1 MNKELINKKLE
12 HWENQLL
19 DLGKRNKMIS
29 FRETKRTTL
38 KILEPEFN
46 TLYERLVNNEEELT
60 FQKPIDKDSDIRVYS
75 VLSLM
80 DSLSAPV
87 EVRLGDIKT
96 AGTVEES
103 KKTLKDLRNKARLS
117 LDEQGTNILYLV
129 FGFVEWREKGSKG
142 DNWIKSPLILVP
154 VSIVLESL
162 NAPYTLKRYEDDL
175 VVNPTLAY
183 LFERDYGITLPNF
196 EPDDDSLDNFMN
208 SMEELVDLCGW
219 RILRET
225 SLGLVSF
232 LKISMYK
239 DLLNNEAGIKSNP
252 IIQAFAG
259 DASALNADIVS
270 EIDFDHDKEKA
281 IELYQVIDA
290 DSSQQDAILLSQKG
304 VSFVMQGPP
313 GTGKSQTITNI
324 IAQGLAD
331 GKKILFVSEK
341 MAALEVVHRR
351 LEEVHLAD
359 FCLALHSYKANKKD
373 ILEQLGQN
381 LNLKHIKVK
390 DEELAKLTRLDVLRE
405 GLKGYVE
412 DIHMVIM
419 PLEMSLYEVYGA
431 ISKLQDLPD
440 VRISLAGIGDY
451 SKDNV
456 NRLYLLVENLEK
468 TRNALGPKWYKNPW
482 QGVVLSRLSNV
493 QKQDL
498 REKLNTIIWVLGKAP
513 DIIVANNQSVLELCR
528 FEDASVYCELFS
540 IADHCKKVPQKWI
553 GKDLSSE
560 KALSSKIQQTKKR
573 ISDTREQLLESYD
586 SSFLTINADIFLLDF
601 EHACKEMRNYTEK
614 GHASEIMFTN
624 CLSMRTELRDY
635 YETSMKLKDVLGK
648 LRETYCGN
656 DADDSIQKLKMLLD
670 VCGFLLKKTELQGEV
685 DGIDSTVLSDY
696 ENSIFDIDVETM
708 LDRFNKQYAD
718 FFNGIY
724 QNYTEAFIDED
735 AADFGKRYDDKCDAL
750 RAALNDEYTNDKLFE
765 DHSAIEDDLH
775 QLFVLGQ
782 KLETLYEKMVETYL
796 PADRSDAISQINI
809 MLNVCEVLFAKKKL
823 QDEIDRLESAL
834 LVDCERNIFEIDFG
848 GMLNRFKTDYTGF
861 LRFLKKQY
869 REDIKQLR
877 LGYKNVKKK
886 ITNDEAIALLQQ
898 LKQRKEIFESK
909 HAELDKAKVMLGV
922 DTFADIDSVLTE
934 QEVNDTR
941 ALILD
946 IESGRNKY
954 PNIVLNGIGDFLFQ
968 ISEAQNTL
976 KELAEEVNKIKSYT
990 KASRTYS
997 QIIADLTHI
1006 SELEYRDDMRRLVAS
1021 NKSGVHRLL
1030 CDEAIA
1036 LLQQLKHRKDL
1047 LDSKQA
1053 LLDKVKNLLEVS
1065 HINDIDSILTEQEI
1079 DDTKTAVSNVEGYRS
1094 RYQNIPQTSIEDL
1107 LLKLSAAQN
1116 TLNVL
1121 IEEADKIKKYIKTSK
1136 NYGDI
1141 RNDLA
1146 VVTEYKSANDEY
1158 EKLLKIAGNTFT
1170 FTSVDADTDWTFV
1183 DSFIANVESL
1193 VKYSKEKKITL
1204 ELIRFITDTERSAE
1218 SNAVREFLEEIV
1230 GKRTVF
1236 SEFTDIFDDSV
1247 KSGIMQLDR
1256 MNVKAEKCLEQFDS
1270 INAWIDYRDCKA
1282 DCEKA
1287 ELADF
1292 VLLTEDLIV
1301 QEGRLGSVF
1310 LKAFY
1315 YSWIEKKMASMK
1327 TISGFNARI
1336 HADNVEK
1343 FKELDSHQLPVA
1355 QMRIR
1360 EKLING
1366 MPDKSAFNRT
1376 GDEMSVLLHE
1386 LGKKRK
1392 IMPLRKLFRSMP
1404 NLLLKL
1410 KPCLMMSPLSVS
1422 YFLEADTYKFD
1433 MVIFDE
1439 ASQIFPQDAIGA
1451 IFRGSQVIIAGDSKQ
1466 LPPTNFFSASTNNDM
1481 DFDSDDEDEDE
1492 IISDSILEE
1501 ATNTIPNRSLL
1512 WHYRSRYEDLISF
1525 SNKEIYGNNL
1535 ITFPSSKINEVDTGV
1550 EYIYVQNGVYENRC
1564 NKAEAEKCV
1573 QLIEQHIKKYPK
1585 RSLGIIAF
1593 SESQQSAIED
1603 AVQEFRKKHYEYEKF
1618 FDEEKNEAFF
1628 IKNLENVQGD
1638 ERDTIIFS
1646 ICYGKNAQ
1654 GRMYMRF
1661 GPLGRQG
1668 GERRLN
1674 VAVTRAKYNIKL
1686 VGSIQPE
1693 DIDLDKTK
1701 SEGVRML
1708 RSYIE
1713 FASRT
1718 IRVAIPPK
1726 HKSRL
1731 YETDIFS
1738 ESVARF
1744 LEERGYKVK
1753 RNIGSSDYTVDI
1765 AVEHPNIPGAYIAG
1779 VECDGDSYQMA
1790 RTVRDRDHLRSAV
1803 MERMGWKMYRVW
1815 STEWIQNEQGAKLK
1829 LIEFIS
1835 EALKNYSTFETI
1847 STPKEQKI
1855 EIATEEV
1862 VNSQSQIVKVNSNNP
1877 YSLEL
1882 YQEGHWRDAKMRRGY
1897 DNESQIADR
1906 IYEIVRVEQ
1915 PIHLELLYKR
1925 MAGCFGNEKVTA
1937 LVRNSV
1943 NIALKRKMSGEVHI
1957 DQDSFITFSDYK
1969 GIKVR
1974 RSSSGSPD
1982 RNIEYIPIKEIE
1994 EAMKLVLSGA
2004 FGVETATLILE
2015 TARIFGFEKTGVK
2028 IKQRLMLAM
2037 ESLQLQGCIRV
2048 FDGRVQLLED

>member
-12 HWENQLL
+12 YWENQLL

-29 FRETKRTTL
+29 FRETKRATL

-46 TLYERLVNNEEELT
+46 TLYERLVNREEELT

-142 DNWIKSPLILVP
+142 DNWIKSPLILAP

-162 NAPYTLKRYEDDL
+162 NAPYMLKRYEDDL

-196 EPDDDSLDNFMN
+196 DPDDDSLDDFMS
-208 SMEELVDLCGW
+208 SMEELADLRGW

-239 DLLNNEAGIKSNP
+239 DLLNNEADIKNNP

-259 DASALNADIVS
+259 DASALNADIIS

-281 IELYQVIDA
+281 TELYQVIDA

-373 ILEQLGQN
+373 ILDQLGQN

-405 GLKGYVE
+405 SLKSYVE
-412 DIHMVIM
+412 DIHTVIM
-419 PLEMSLYEVYGA
+419 PLEMSFYEVYGA

-456 NRLYLLVENLEK
+456 NRLCLLVENLEK
-468 TRNALGPKWYKNPW
+468 TRNALGPRWYKNPW

-498 REKLNTIIWVLGKAP
+498 REKLNTIIWVLSKAP
-513 DIIVANNQSVLELCR
+513 DTIVANNQSVLELCR

-553 GKDLSSE
+553 GKDLSLE
-560 KALSSKIQQTKKR
+560 KALSSKIQQTKKL

-586 SSFLTINADIFLLDF
+586 SSFLMINADIFLLGF

-648 LRETYCGN
+648 LREAYCGS
-656 DADDSIQKLKMLLD
+656 DADDSIQKLKTLLD
-670 VCGFLLKKTELQGEV
+670 VCGFLLKKTELQGEA

-696 ENSIFDIDVETM
+696 ENSIFDIDAETM

-735 AADFGKRYDDKCDAL
+735 ATDFGKRYDDKCDAL
-750 RAALNDEYTNDKLFE
+750 RVALNDKYTNDKLFE
-765 DHSAIEDDLH
+765 AHSAIEDDLH

-782 KLETLYEKMVETYL
+782 KLETLYEKMVETYQ
-796 PADRSDAISQINI
+796 PADRSDSISQINI

-823 QDEIDRLESAL
+823 QDEIERLESAL
-834 LVDCERNIFEIDFG
+834 LVDCERNIFEIDFE

-909 HAELDKAKVMLGV
+909 HAELDKAKAMLGV

-941 ALILD
+941 TLISD

-990 KASRTYS
+990 KASKTYS
-997 QIIADLTHI
+997 QIITDLTHI
-1006 SELEYRDDMRRLVAS
+1006 SELEYRDDMRKLVAS

-1047 LDSKQA
+1047 LDFKQA

-1065 HINDIDSILTEQEI
+1065 HINDMDSILTEQEI

-1121 IEEADKIKKYIKTSK
+1121 VEEVDKIKKYIKTSK

-1146 VVTEYKSANDEY
+1146 VVAEYKSANDEY
-1158 EKLLKIAGNTFT
+1158 EKLLQTAGNTFT
-1170 FTSVDADTDWTFV
+1170 FTSIDADTDWTSV
-1183 DSFIANVESL
+1183 DSFIANVEFL
-1193 VKYSKEKKITL
+1193 VKYSKEKKIAL
-1204 ELIRFITDTERSAE
+1204 ELIRFITDTERYAE
-1218 SNAVREFLEEIV
+1218 SNTVREFLEDVV

-1270 INAWIDYRDCKA
+1270 IDAWIDYRDCKA

-1292 VLLTEDLIV
+1292 VLQTEDLIV
-1301 QEGRLGSVF
+1301 QEGRLSSVF

-1343 FKELDSHQLPVA
+1343 FKKLDSHQLPVA

-1451 IFRGSQVIIAGDSKQ
+1451 IFRGTQVIIAGDSKQ
-1466 LPPTNFFSASTNNDM
+1466 LPPTNFFSASISNDI

-1718 IRVAIPPK
+1718 IRVATPPK

-1753 RNIGSSDYTVDI
+1753 KNIGSSDYTVDI

-1815 STEWIQNEQGAKLK
+1815 STEWIQNEQSAKLK

-1835 EALKNYSTFETI
+1835 EALKNYSAFETI
-1847 STPKEQKI
+1847 STPKEQKT

-1862 VNSQSQIVKVNSNNP
+1862 VNSQSQIVKINPNNP

-1882 YQEGHWRDAKMRRGY
+1882 YQEGHWWDAKAYRGY

-1906 IYEIVRVEQ
+1906 IHEIVRVEQ

-1937 LVRNSV
+1937 PIRNSV
-1943 NIALKRKMSGEVHI
+1943 NIVLKRKMFGEVHI
-1957 DQDSFITFSDYK
+1957 DRDSFITLSDYK

-1974 RSSSGSPD
+1974 RSLSGSPD
-1982 RNIEYIPIKEIE
+1982 RNIEYISIKEIE

-2004 FGVETATLILE
+2004 FGVETAALILE

-2037 ESLQLQGCIRV
+2037 ESLQSQGCIRV
-2048 FDGRVQLLED
+2048 SDGRVQLLED